1 MSGSGRALVGD
12 ACYFKDPLTAHGI
25 TDALRDAQLLSRGII
40 DGGTRALEAYQ
51 RERDALSLPFMRV
64 TDAIASF
71 SWDLD
76 EIKQLHAKLSAVM
89 KTEANHI
96 ASLSQL
102 PSLAA

>member
-1 MSGSGRALVGD
+1 
-12 ACYFKDPLTAHGI
+12 
-25 TDALRDAQLLSRGII
+25 LLSGGIVN
-40 DGGTRALEAYQ
+40 GGSTGALESYQ

-76 EIKQLHAKLSAVM
+76 EVKRLHAEMSAVM

-96 ASLSQL
+96 AGLSQM